1 MSDTEGSNAS
11 PGPNTPLSPALELQ
25 GAEHFRVGPTDVHV
39 SVSAGIA
46 ALLAWTQTNFLQVYD
61 RRRALVPCQR

>member
-25 GAEHFRVGPTDVHV
+25 GVERFQVSPTDVHV
-39 SVSAGIA
+39 SVSADIA
-46 ALLAWTQTNFLQVYD
+46 ALLDQIQTNFL
-61 RRRALVPCQR
+61 